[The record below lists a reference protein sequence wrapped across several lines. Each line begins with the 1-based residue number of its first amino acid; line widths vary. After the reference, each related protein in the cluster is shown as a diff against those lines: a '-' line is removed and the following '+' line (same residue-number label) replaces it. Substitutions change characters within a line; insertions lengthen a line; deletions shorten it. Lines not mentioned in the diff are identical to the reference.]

1 MDKRFFNLF
10 NLTEE
15 QAIAILETP
24 AEKLDDPYDRYIAA
38 SHLVNFSTEK
48 SIAALIVA
56 VENTDDGLDNRS
68 VRRKAAE
75 TLGRLEAK
83 SALTS
88 LHACLG
94 DDDCYVVEN
103 AVWAIGEIGT
113 QNPDI
118 LEDIAKLL
126 DKPTQSY
133 RVIIHAL
140 AKLNYTT
147 AISRLNKFV
156 EDKDGMIQG
165 AAITTICRFSGDYSQ
180 MSRVVELLQSSNVNS
195 RRSSI
200 QDLIDAKYYKAI
212 PEISR
217 CPVSLV
223 FRLRAVR
230 MLASVGIPAG
240 EIAFA
245 EIEPILD
252 RIIGDRPDELDLV
265 HEYDQLPSLEFAINE
280 LYETDFGR
288 CYLATKTILE
298 SYRDEAPDALLATY
312 AKSAYNDYGAHY
324 HVMKLL
330 GWLKYA
336 PAFDLL
342 IEALHNREPQFQ
354 KSRAAAAFALG
365 EIGDKRAIAELKIC
379 LETRIWDLKYA
390 SLMALEKLGD
400 KSGCEILAADEDL
413 LLRAK
418 AASLNAAAV
427 V

>member
-24 AEKLDDPYDRYIAA
+24 ADKLEDPYDRYIAA
-38 SHLVNFSTEK
+38 SHLVNFSTEQ
-48 SIAALIVA
+48 SIAALIGA
-56 VENTDDGLDNRS
+56 VENADQNLDNRA
-68 VRRKAAE
+68 VRRKASE
-75 TLGRLEAK
+75 TLGRLQAK
-83 SALTS
+83 VALTS
-88 LHACLG
+88 LHSCLD

-118 LEDIAKLL
+118 LEDIAQLL
-126 DKPTQSY
+126 DKPGQSY
-133 RVIIHAL
+133 RVIIQAL
-140 AKLNYTT
+140 AKLNYT
-147 AISRLNKFV
+147 AALDRIRKFADS
-156 EDKDGMIQG
+156 EDEMIQG
-165 AAITTICRFSGDYSQ
+165 AAITTTCKFSGDYSQ
-180 MSRVVELLQSSNVNS
+180 MSRVVEMLQSINVNA

-217 CPVSLV
+217 CPVSVV

-230 MLASVGIPAG
+230 MLASAGIPAG
-240 EIAFA
+240 EITFA

-252 RIIGDRPDELDLV
+252 RIIYDRPDDLDLV
-265 HEYDQLPSLEFAINE
+265 HEYDKLPSLEFAIKE

-288 CYLATKTILE
+288 CYLATKTLLE
-298 SYRDEAPDALLATY
+298 SYKNEAPEALLATY
-312 AKSAYNDYGAHY
+312 AESAYNDYGAHY

-336 PAFDLL
+336 PAFNLL

-354 KSRAAAAFALG
+354 KSRAAAAIALG
-365 EIGDKRAIAELKIC
+365 EIGDKRAIGELKTC
-379 LETRIWDLKYA
+379 LETPIWDLKYA

-400 KSGCEILAADEDL
+400 NSGCEMLATDEDL
-413 LLRAK
+413 LIRAK
-418 AASLNAAAV
+418 AASLSAAIL
-427 V
+427 

>member
-1 MDKRFFNLF
+1 MDKRFFKLF

-24 AEKLDDPYDRYIAA
+24 ADQLDDPYDRYIAA
-38 SHLVNFSTEK
+38 SHLVNFSTSK
-48 SIAALIVA
+48 SIAALIAA
-56 VENTDDGLDNRS
+56 VENTDPHLDNRS

-75 TLGRLEAK
+75 TLGRLEATP
-83 SALTS
+83 ALAS
-88 LHACLG
+88 LHSCLH
-94 DDDCYVVEN
+94 DDDCYIVEN

-126 DKPTQSY
+126 DKPAQSY
-133 RVIIHAL
+133 RVIIQAL
-140 AKLNYTT
+140 AKLNYT
-147 AISRLNKFV
+147 AALDRIRKFADS
-156 EDKDGMIQG
+156 EDGMIQG
-165 AAITTICRFSGDYSQ
+165 GAITTICRFSGDYSP
-180 MSRVVELLQSSNVNS
+180 MPRVVELLQSSNVNA

-200 QDLIDAKYYKAI
+200 QDLIDAKYYQAI
-212 PEISR
+212 PQISR

-230 MLASVGIPAG
+230 MLASAGIPAG

-245 EIEPILD
+245 EIEPVLD
-252 RIIGDRPDELDLV
+252 RIIGDRPEDLDLV
-265 HEYDQLPSLEFAINE
+265 HEYDQLPSLEFAIKE

-288 CYLATKTILE
+288 CYLATKTLLE
-298 SYRDEAPDALLATY
+298 SYKNEAPDALLATY
-312 AKSAYNDYGAHY
+312 AESAYNDYGAHY

-354 KSRAAAAFALG
+354 KSRAAAAIALG
-365 EIGDKRAIAELKIC
+365 EIGDKRAVAELKTC
-379 LETRIWDLKYA
+379 LETHIWDLKYA

-400 KSGCEILAADEDL
+400 NSGCELLAADDDL
-413 LLRAK
+413 LIRAK
-418 AASLNAAAV
+418 AASLG
-427 V
+427 

>member
-24 AEKLDDPYDRYIAA
+24 ADKLDDPYDRYIAA
-38 SHLVNFSTEK
+38 SHLVNFSTSE
-48 SIAALIVA
+48 SIAALIAA
-56 VENTDDGLDNRS
+56 VENTDDRLDNRA

-75 TLGRLEAK
+75 TLGRLQAK

-88 LHACLG
+88 LHSCLG

-113 QNPDI
+113 ENPDI

-126 DKPTQSY
+126 DKPAQSY

-140 AKLNYTT
+140 AKLNYT
-147 AISRLNKFV
+147 AALSRISKFV
-156 EDKDGMIQG
+156 EDEDGMIQG

-180 MSRVVELLQSSNVNS
+180 MSRVVELLQNINVNS

-200 QDLIDAKYYKAI
+200 QDLIDAKYYRAI

-230 MLASVGIPAG
+230 MLAVGIPAG

-245 EIEPILD
+245 EIEPMLD
-252 RIIGDRPDELDLV
+252 RIIGDRPSDLDLV

-298 SYRDEAPDALLATY
+298 SYKNEAPDALMATY

-354 KSRAAAAFALG
+354 KSRAAAAIALG
-365 EIGDKRAIAELKIC
+365 EIGDKRAIPELKVC

-400 KSGCEILAADEDL
+400 NSGCEILAADDDL

-418 AASLNAAAV
+418 AASLSAAAIV
-427 V
+427 

>member
-1 MDKRFFNLF
+1 MDKRFFKLF

-24 AEKLDDPYDRYIAA
+24 ADKLDDPYDRYIAA
-38 SHLVNFSTEK
+38 SHLVNFSTSK
-48 SIAALIVA
+48 SIAALIAA
-56 VENTDDGLDNRS
+56 VENTDDRLDNRA

-75 TLGRLEAK
+75 TLGRLEAS
-83 SALTS
+83 SALAS
-88 LHACLG
+88 LHSCLH
-94 DDDCYVVEN
+94 DDDCYIVEN

-113 QNPDI
+113 ENPDI

-126 DKPTQSY
+126 DKPAQSY

-140 AKLNYTT
+140 AKLNYTA

-156 EDKDGMIQG
+156 DDEDGMIQG

-180 MSRVVELLQSSNVNS
+180 MSRVVELLQSSNVND

-200 QDLIDAKYYKAI
+200 QDLIDAKYYQAI

-240 EIAFA
+240 EITFA
-245 EIEPILD
+245 EIEPMLD
-252 RIIGDRPDELDLV
+252 RIIGDRPSDLDLV
-265 HEYDQLPSLEFAINE
+265 HEYDQLPSLEFAIKE

-298 SYRDEAPDALLATY
+298 SYKDEAPDALMATY

-354 KSRAAAAFALG
+354 KSRAAAAIALG
-365 EIGDKRAIAELKIC
+365 EIGDKRAVAELKTC
-379 LETRIWDLKYA
+379 LITPIWDLKYA
-390 SLMALEKLGD
+390 TLMALEKLGD
-400 KSGCEILAADEDL
+400 NSSCEILADDEDL
-413 LLRAK
+413 LIRAK
-418 AASLNAAAV
+418 AASLGSRV
-427 V
+427 

>member
-24 AEKLDDPYDRYIAA
+24 ADKLDDPYDRYIAA
-38 SHLVNFSTEK
+38 SHLVNFSTEQ
-48 SIAALIVA
+48 SIAALIGA
-56 VENTDDGLDNRS
+56 VENADQNLDNRA
-68 VRRKAAE
+68 VRRKASE
-75 TLGRLEAK
+75 TLGRLQAK
-83 SALTS
+83 VALTS
-88 LHACLG
+88 LHSCLD

-118 LEDIAKLL
+118 LEDIAQLL
-126 DKPTQSY
+126 DKPGQSY
-133 RVIIHAL
+133 RVIIQAL
-140 AKLNYTT
+140 AKLNYT
-147 AISRLNKFV
+147 AALDRIRKFADS
-156 EDKDGMIQG
+156 EDEMIQG
-165 AAITTICRFSGDYSQ
+165 AAITTTCNFSGDYSQ
-180 MSRVVELLQSSNVNS
+180 MSRVVEMLQSINVNA

-212 PEISR
+212 PDISR
-217 CPVSLV
+217 CPVSVV

-240 EIAFA
+240 EITFA

-252 RIIGDRPDELDLV
+252 RIIYDRPDDLDLV
-265 HEYDQLPSLEFAINE
+265 HEYDKLPSLEFAIKE

-288 CYLATKTILE
+288 CYLATKTLLE
-298 SYRDEAPDALLATY
+298 SYKNEAPDALLATY
-312 AKSAYNDYGAHY
+312 AESAYNDYGAHY

-336 PAFDLL
+336 PAFNLL

-354 KSRAAAAFALG
+354 KSRAAAAIALG
-365 EIGDKRAIAELKIC
+365 EIGDKRAIAELKTC
-379 LETRIWDLKYA
+379 LETPIWDLKYA

-400 KSGCEILAADEDL
+400 NSGCEMLATDEDL
-413 LLRAK
+413 LIRTK
-418 AASLNAAAV
+418 AASLSAAIL
-427 V
+427 

>member
-1 MDKRFFNLF
+1 MDKRFFNIF

-24 AEKLDDPYDRYIAA
+24 ADKLDDPYDRYIAA
-38 SHLVNFSTEK
+38 SHLINFSTEK
-48 SIAALIVA
+48 SIAALIAA
-56 VENTDDGLDNRS
+56 VENADDRLDNRA
-68 VRRKAAE
+68 VRRKASE
-75 TLGRLEAK
+75 TLGRLQAK
-83 SALTS
+83 VALTS
-88 LHACLG
+88 LHSCLH

-118 LEDIAKLL
+118 LEDIAQLL
-126 DKPTQSY
+126 DKPGQSY
-133 RVIIHAL
+133 RVIIQAL
-140 AKLNYTT
+140 AKLNYT
-147 AISRLNKFV
+147 AALDRIRKFADS
-156 EDKDGMIQG
+156 EDEMIQG
-165 AAITTICRFSGDYSQ
+165 AAITTTCNFSGDYSQ

-217 CPVSLV
+217 CPVSVV

-240 EIAFA
+240 DITFA

-252 RIIGDRPDELDLV
+252 RVICDRPDDLDLV
-265 HEYDQLPSLEFAINE
+265 HEYDKLPSLEFAIKE

-298 SYRDEAPDALLATY
+298 SYKNEAPDALLATY
-312 AKSAYNDYGAHY
+312 AESAYNDYGAHY

-336 PAFDLL
+336 PAFNLL

-354 KSRAAAAFALG
+354 KSRAAAAIAFG

-379 LETRIWDLKYA
+379 LETPIWDLKYA

-400 KSGCEILAADEDL
+400 NSGCEILAADEDL
-413 LLRAK
+413 LIRAK
-418 AASLNAAAV
+418 AASLSAAAIV
-427 V
+427 

>member
-1 MDKRFFNLF
+1 MDKRFFKLF

-24 AEKLDDPYDRYIAA
+24 ADQLDDPYDRYIAA
-38 SHLVNFSTEK
+38 SHLVNFSTEE
-48 SIAALIVA
+48 SIAALIAA
-56 VENTDDGLDNRS
+56 VENTDDHLDNRS

-75 TLGRLEAK
+75 TLGRLEAAP
-83 SALTS
+83 ALAS
-88 LHACLG
+88 LHSCLH
-94 DDDCYVVEN
+94 DDDCYIVEN

-126 DKPTQSY
+126 DKPGQSY
-133 RVIIHAL
+133 RVIIQAL
-140 AKLNYTT
+140 AKLNYT
-147 AISRLNKFV
+147 AALDRIRKFADS
-156 EDKDGMIQG
+156 EDGMIQG
-165 AAITTICRFSGDYSQ
+165 GAITTICRFCGDYSQ
-180 MSRVVELLQSSNVNS
+180 MPRVVELLQSSNVNA

-200 QDLIDAKYYKAI
+200 QDLIDAKYYQAI
-212 PEISR
+212 PQISR

-230 MLASVGIPAG
+230 MLATAGIPAG
-240 EIAFA
+240 EITFA
-245 EIEPILD
+245 EIEPMLD
-252 RIIGDRPDELDLV
+252 RIIGDRPDDLDLV
-265 HEYDQLPSLEFAINE
+265 HEYDQLPTLEFAIKE

-288 CYLATKTILE
+288 CYLATKTLLE
-298 SYRDEAPDALLATY
+298 SYRNEAPDALLATF
-312 AKSAYNDYGAHY
+312 AESAYNDYGAHY

-354 KSRAAAAFALG
+354 KSRAASAIALG
-365 EIGDKRAIAELKIC
+365 EIGDKRAVAELKVC
-379 LETRIWDLKYA
+379 LETPIWDLKYA

-400 KSGCEILAADEDL
+400 RSGCEILADDRDL
-413 LLRAK
+413 LIRAK
-418 AASLNAAAV
+418 AASLRSRV
-427 V
+427 

>member
-24 AEKLDDPYDRYIAA
+24 ADKLDDPYDRYIAA
-38 SHLVNFSTEK
+38 SHLVNFSTEQ
-48 SIAALIVA
+48 SIAALIGA
-56 VENTDDGLDNRS
+56 VENADQNLDNRA
-68 VRRKAAE
+68 VRRKASE
-75 TLGRLEAK
+75 TLGRLQAK
-83 SALTS
+83 VALTS
-88 LHACLG
+88 LHSCLD

-118 LEDIAKLL
+118 LEDIAQLL
-126 DKPTQSY
+126 DKPGQSY
-133 RVIIHAL
+133 RVIIQAL
-140 AKLNYTT
+140 AKLNYT
-147 AISRLNKFV
+147 AALDRIRKFADS
-156 EDKDGMIQG
+156 EDEMIQG
-165 AAITTICRFSGDYSQ
+165 AAITTTCNFSGDYSQ
-180 MSRVVELLQSSNVNS
+180 MSRVVEMLQSINVNA

-212 PEISR
+212 PDISR
-217 CPVSLV
+217 CPVSVV

-240 EIAFA
+240 EITFA

-252 RIIGDRPDELDLV
+252 RIIYDRPDDLDLV
-265 HEYDQLPSLEFAINE
+265 HEYDKLPSLEFAIKE

-288 CYLATKTILE
+288 CYLATKTLLE
-298 SYRDEAPDALLATY
+298 SYKNEAPDALLATY
-312 AKSAYNDYGAHY
+312 AESAYNDYGAHY

-336 PAFDLL
+336 PAFNLL

-354 KSRAAAAFALG
+354 KSRAAAAIALG
-365 EIGDKRAIAELKIC
+365 EIGDKRAIAELKTC
-379 LETRIWDLKYA
+379 LETPIWDLKYA

-400 KSGCEILAADEDL
+400 NSGSEMLATDEDL
-413 LLRAK
+413 LIRTK
-418 AASLNAAAV
+418 AASLSAAIL
-427 V
+427 

>member
-24 AEKLDDPYDRYIAA
+24 ADKLDDPYDRYIAA
-38 SHLVNFSTEK
+38 SHLVNFSTEQ
-48 SIAALIVA
+48 SIAALIGA
-56 VENTDDGLDNRS
+56 VENPDQNLDNRA
-68 VRRKAAE
+68 VRRKASE
-75 TLGRLEAK
+75 TLGRLQAK
-83 SALTS
+83 VALTS
-88 LHACLG
+88 LHSCLH

-118 LEDIAKLL
+118 LEDIAQLL
-126 DKPTQSY
+126 DKPGQSY
-133 RVIIHAL
+133 RVIIQAL
-140 AKLNYTT
+140 AKLNYT
-147 AISRLNKFV
+147 AALDRIRKFADS
-156 EDKDGMIQG
+156 EDEMIQG
-165 AAITTICRFSGDYSQ
+165 AAITTTCNFSGDYSQ
-180 MSRVVELLQSSNVNS
+180 MSRVVEMLQSINVNA

-217 CPVSLV
+217 CPVSVV

-240 EIAFA
+240 EITFA

-252 RIIGDRPDELDLV
+252 RIIYDRPDDLDLV
-265 HEYDQLPSLEFAINE
+265 HEYDKLPSLEFAIKE

-288 CYLATKTILE
+288 CYLATKTLLE
-298 SYRDEAPDALLATY
+298 SYKNEAADALLATY
-312 AKSAYNDYGAHY
+312 AESAYNDYGAHY

-336 PAFDLL
+336 PAFNLL

-354 KSRAAAAFALG
+354 KSRAAAAIALG
-365 EIGDKRAIAELKIC
+365 EIGDQRAIAELKIG
-379 LETRIWDLKYA
+379 LETPIWDLKYA

-400 KSGCEILAADEDL
+400 NSGCEILATDEDL
-413 LLRAK
+413 LIRAK
-418 AASLNAAAV
+418 AASLSAAIL
-427 V
+427 